1 MPTIEEIVEA
11 VWSTVINGATAKRIL
26 EAFFDYIQGL
36 PQTGSGGPDDEEDL
50 ERWRESQLK
59 AAARFAPVADVIK
72 RISGSVALG
81 ETTVPEPPTQGSS
94 AFLTEDEEML
104 LLVLLSD

>member
-11 VWSTVINGATAKRIL
+11 VWATVINGATARRIL
-26 EAFFDYIQGL
+26 EAFFEYIQRTE
-36 PQTGSGGPDDEEDL
+36 PGSGGPDDEEDL

-59 AAARFAPVADVIK
+59 AAARFAPAAEIIK

-81 ETTVPEPPTQGSS
+81 ETTVPEPPVQANSTHI
-94 AFLTEDEEML
+94 TEDEELL

>member
-26 EAFFDYIQGL
+26 EAFFEYIQAP
-36 PQTGSGGPDDEEDL
+36 PQADQGGPDDEEDL

-59 AAARFAPVADVIK
+59 AAARFAPAAEIIK

-81 ETTVPEPPTQGSS
+81 TTTVPEPPAQASS
-94 AFLTEDEEML
+94 THLTEDEEML